1 LIGWVSIHNQID
13 PEITPNPK
21 LFDPMRSYRKRHSS
35 PEEEGKHLAGY
46 PSMDNLSFGY
56 GSQACPGRHI
66 AVNVVK
72 MVVSR
77 LLVDYEFKFAEGKEK
92 PRGVHL
98 LEFIFPDPA
107 SKLMMRRRRL
117 V

>member
-1 LIGWVSIHNQID
+1 LIGWVGIHNQID
-13 PEITPNPK
+13 PEITPDPE
-21 LFDPMRSYRKRHSS
+21 LFDPMRSYRKRRSS
-35 PEEEGKHLAGY
+35 PDEESNHLAGQ
-46 PSMDNLSFGY
+46 PSRDNLSFGF

-66 AVNVVK
+66 AVSIVK

-92 PRGVHL
+92 PSSVHL

-107 SKLMMRRRRL
+107 AKLMMRKRKA